1 MNRSTNQRLVD
12 VLKQSQVQMRQVQM
26 IEDSL
31 AIGESADWREV
42 VMAEMI

>member
-1 MNRSTNQRLVD
+1 MVNSLTNQSLVD
-12 VLKQSQVQMRQVQM
+12 SLKQQVQMRQVQM

-31 AIGESADWREV
+31 AIGEAADWREV